1 MCGFSMGATD
11 DIDTMKTFCLA
22 LVAAALI
29 AAPSTSSAQILPT
42 ANERI
47 TGTILTYTN
56 DNDEQ
61 RITLADDRGYTDHVT
76 LANDIILRPAD
87 IQLTRGVRVVLSGY
101 NAGKWFDAL
110 ELTVI
115 PARYQAR

>member
-1 MCGFSMGATD
+1 MRATD
-11 DIDTMKTFCLA
+11 DIDTMKISCLA

-29 AAPSTSSAQILPT
+29 AAPSTTSAQILPT

-47 TGTILTYTN
+47 AGTILVYTA

-61 RITLADDRGYTDHVT
+61 NITLADDRGFTDHVT
-76 LANDIILRPAD
+76 LSNDIILKPAG
-87 IQLTRGVRVVLSGY
+87 IQLTRGMRVVLSGY

-110 ELTVI
+110 ELTVV
-115 PARYQAR
+115 PARYQTRSSQGS